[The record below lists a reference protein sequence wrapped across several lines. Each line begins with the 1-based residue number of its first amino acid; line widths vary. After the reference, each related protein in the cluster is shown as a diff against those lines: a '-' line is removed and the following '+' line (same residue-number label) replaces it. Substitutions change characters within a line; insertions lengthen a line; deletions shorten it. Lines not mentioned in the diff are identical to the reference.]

1 MFGIVNIQLKSPYK
15 VLYMIKT
22 QFVREGK
29 SGAMPIWQF
38 GIIGSSRSLSWRIH
52 FPNGDIGWLFI
63 LPNISIIKLT
73 KMKSSTTLLIIT
85 IHNECNYQTKSNQS
99 SFTLFLSHL
108 WVALPCFGT
117 RSSIQYGDR
126 QVPYGVEVAS
136 ILSTYG
142 RTH

>member
-1 MFGIVNIQLKSPYK
+1 MGK

-22 QFVREGK
+22 PFVREGK
-29 SGAMPIWQF
+29 SGELPIWQF
-38 GIIGSSRSLSWRIH
+38 GIIGSSRSWSWRIR
-52 FPNGDIGWLFI
+52 FPNVDIGWIFT
-63 LPNISIIKLT
+63 LPNISIIQFT
-73 KMKSSTTLLIIT
+73 TIKSSTTLLIII
-85 IHNECNYQTKSNQS
+85 IHNECNYQTKPNQS